1 MQNKIEFNEKLL
13 EEIEQH
19 LRLGE
24 RIFAREKLDQIL
36 NSHVKLS
43 RISLVV
49 MAELLRRA
57 GYAHKSIKLLF
68 RFVRGKGRN
77 FKQASIQEKEE
88 YAAAL
93 IALKAIEEAII
104 LLSELKKE
112 NSPKTFLFLG
122 MAHINRWD
130 YENAIIEL
138 RKFQEFRY
146 ISNYDR
152 YIGIINLMAAL
163 VTTAGTDIKK
173 IGAIEEEIDFHLE
186 ATNELNFKIL
196 HANLLEIKSQLI
208 VKSIQTKT
216 SKALLKRASIIIKDP
231 NSKDNL
237 FVRKWEIIARKPD
250 VLDDASVISKWKKE
264 MGELRQKAKAINH
277 IETIRDIDFHLGEFN
292 PSLIQR
298 VFFGTPYNTFREKII
313 EVYNPKLRSEYW
325 LHIDSNSEA
334 KKTEFD
340 YLQYKDLKIG
350 SIVLKVLK
358 ALTFDFYKRQ
368 TKYTLFELVFPNDY
382 LDPSS
387 SFNKIHQ
394 ALSRTR
400 QWLKKHKVPLEIH
413 EENEEYFL
421 VGNASI
427 KIYLSDRIKEL
438 KKNKDESFYHELETL
453 KDHYKKAWFNVNEAM
468 VILDH
473 SNLRK
478 TQRLLK
484 KALELGELAKEG
496 SGKKTIYSAYID
508 SSMDSLSK
516 KLN

>member
-1 MQNKIEFNEKLL
+1 MQNKIEFYENMLQ
-13 EEIEQH
+13 EIEQH

-24 RIFAREKLDQIL
+24 RILAREKLDQIL

-49 MAELLRRA
+49 MAELLRRS
-57 GYAHKSIKLLF
+57 GYPHKSVKLLF

-77 FKQASIQEKEE
+77 FKQASTQEKEE

-93 IALKAIEEAII
+93 VALKATEEAFI
-104 LLSELKKE
+104 LLSKLKKE
-112 NSPKTFLFLG
+112 NSPKTYLFLG
-122 MAHINRWD
+122 MAYINRWD
-130 YENAIIEL
+130 YDSAVVEL

-152 YIGIINLMAAL
+152 YIGTVNLMAAL
-163 VTTAGTDIKK
+163 VATAGTDTKESS
-173 IGAIEEEIDFHLE
+173 AIEAEIDFHLE
-186 ATNELNFKIL
+186 ATKDLGFKIL

-208 VKSIQTKT
+208 VKSVQTKT
-216 SKALLKRASIIIKDP
+216 SKTLLKKASAIINDP

-237 FVRKWEIIARKPD
+237 FVRKWDVIARRPD
-250 VLDDASVISKWKKE
+250 PSSDASVITKWKKE
-264 MGELRQKAKAINH
+264 MGELRQKAKTINH

-292 PSLIQR
+292 SPLIQR
-298 VFFGTPYNTFREKII
+298 VFFGTPYSSFREKII

-334 KKTEFD
+334 RKVEFD

-350 SIVLKVLK
+350 SVVLKVLK

-368 TKYTLFELVFPNDY
+368 NKYTLFELIFPNDY

-400 QWLKKHKVPLEIH
+400 EWLKKHKVPLEIH
-413 EENEEYFL
+413 EENEEYFF
-421 VGNASI
+421 VGHVSI
-427 KIYLSDRIKEL
+427 KIYLNDRVKEIKKVKDEGFFFEL
-438 KKNKDESFYHELETL
+438 DMIKNKYENKIFHIQD
-453 KDHYKKAWFNVNEAM
+453 AM
-468 VILDH
+468 ILLGH

-484 KALELGELAKEG
+484 KALELEELHREG
-496 SGKKTIYSAYID
+496 SGKKTVYFFTAK
-508 SSMDSLSK
+508 MH
-516 KLN
+516 KL

>member
-1 MQNKIEFNEKLL
+1 
-13 EEIEQH
+13 
-19 LRLGE
+19 
-24 RIFAREKLDQIL
+24 
-36 NSHVKLS
+36 
-43 RISLVV
+43 

-57 GYAHKSIKLLF
+57 GYPHKSVKLLF

-93 IALKAIEEAII
+93 VALKATEEAFI

-112 NSPKTFLFLG
+112 NSPKTHLFLG

-130 YENAIIEL
+130 YESAVVEL

-146 ISNYDR
+146 ISSYDR
-152 YIGIINLMAAL
+152 YIGTVNLMAAL
-163 VTTAGTDIKK
+163 VATAGEDSKQIN
-173 IGAIEEEIDFHLE
+173 AIEAEIDFHLE
-186 ATNELNFKIL
+186 STKELGFKIL

-216 SKALLKRASIIIKDP
+216 SKTLLKKASTIINDP

-250 VLDDASVISKWKKE
+250 VSDDTSVIAKWKKE

-292 PSLIQR
+292 PPLVQR
-298 VFFGTPYNTFREKII
+298 VFFGTPYSSFREKII

-340 YLQYKDLKIG
+340 YLQYTDLKIG

-358 ALTFDFYKRQ
+358 AMTFDFYKRQ
-368 TKYTLFELVFPNDY
+368 NKYTLFELVFPNDY

-400 QWLKKHKVPLEIH
+400 EWLKKQKIPLEIH

-421 VGNASI
+421 VGHASI
-427 KIYLSDRIKEL
+427 KIYLNDRVNWSAVSKDEGLYYELELL
-438 KKNKDESFYHELETL
+438 KKHLKVESFS
-453 KDHYKKAWFNVNEAM
+453 VNEAM
-468 VILDH
+468 LILGH

-484 KALELGELAKEG
+484 KAIEEEELNK
-496 SGKKTIYSAYID
+496 SDKGKNTRYSF
-508 SSMDSLSK
+508 
-516 KLN
+516 

>member
-1 MQNKIEFNEKLL
+1 MQNKIEFNENLL
-13 EEIEQH
+13 DEIEQH

-24 RIFAREKLDQIL
+24 RVLAREKLDQIL

-57 GYAHKSIKLLF
+57 GYPHKSVKLLF

-77 FKQASIQEKEE
+77 FKQASTQEKEE

-93 IALKAIEEAII
+93 VALKATEEAFI

-112 NSPKTFLFLG
+112 NSPKTHLFLG

-130 YENAIIEL
+130 YESAVVEL

-146 ISNYDR
+146 ISSYDR
-152 YIGIINLMAAL
+152 YIGTVNLMAAL
-163 VTTAGTDIKK
+163 VATAGTDTKEIN
-173 IGAIEEEIDFHLE
+173 AIEAEIDFHLE
-186 ATNELNFKIL
+186 ATKELGFKIL

-216 SKALLKRASIIIKDP
+216 SKALLKRASAIIDDP

-250 VLDDASVISKWKKE
+250 ATDDASVITKWKKE
-264 MGELRQKAKAINH
+264 MGEVRQKAKAINH

-292 PSLIQR
+292 PPLVQR
-298 VFFGTPYNTFREKII
+298 VFFGTPYSSFREKII

-358 ALTFDFYKRQ
+358 AMTFDFYKRQ
-368 TKYTLFELVFPNDY
+368 NKYTLFELVFPNDY

-400 QWLKKHKVPLEIH
+400 EWLKTHKIPLEIH
-413 EENEEYFL
+413 EESEEYFL
-421 VGNASI
+421 VGHASI
-427 KIYLSDRIKEL
+427 KIYLNDRVNWSAVSKDEGLYYELELL
-438 KKNKDESFYHELETL
+438 KKHLKAESFSI
-453 KDHYKKAWFNVNEAM
+453 NEAM
-468 VILDH
+468 LILGH

-484 KALELGELAKEG
+484 KAIEEGEVSK
-496 SGKKTIYSAYID
+496 SDKGKNTRYSF
-508 SSMDSLSK
+508 
-516 KLN
+516 

>member
-1 MQNKIEFNEKLL
+1 MQNKIEFNEKQL

-24 RIFAREKLDQIL
+24 RILAREKLDQIL
-36 NSHVKLS
+36 NSHVKIS

-57 GYAHKSIKLLF
+57 GYPHKSVKLLF

-93 IALKAIEEAII
+93 VALKATEEAFI

-122 MAHINRWD
+122 MAHINRWN
-130 YENAIIEL
+130 YESAVVEL

-152 YIGIINLMAAL
+152 YIGTVNLMAAL
-163 VTTAGTDIKK
+163 VAIAGTDTKE
-173 IGAIEEEIDFHLE
+173 IGAIEAEIDFHLE
-186 ATNELNFKIL
+186 ATKELGFKIL

-208 VKSIQTKT
+208 VKSIQTKA
-216 SKALLKRASIIIKDP
+216 SKTLLKKASAIIKDP

-237 FVRKWEIIARKPD
+237 FVRKWDIIARKPD
-250 VLDDASVISKWKKE
+250 VAADASVILRWKKE
-264 MGELRQKAKAINH
+264 MGELRQKAKEINH
-277 IETIRDIDFHLGEFN
+277 IETMRDIDFHLGEFS
-292 PSLIQR
+292 PPLVQR
-298 VFFGTPYNTFREKII
+298 VFFGTPYSSFREKIV

-368 TKYTLFELVFPNDY
+368 NKYTLFELIFPNDY

-400 QWLKKHKVPLEIH
+400 EWLKKHKVPLEIH
-413 EENEEYFL
+413 EENEEYFF
-421 VGNASI
+421 VGHASV
-427 KIYLSDRIKEL
+427 KIYLDDRIKEP
-438 KKNKDESFYHELETL
+438 KKNKDENFYHELEAL
-453 KDHYKKAWFNVNEAM
+453 KDHYQKTSFNINEAM
-468 VILDH
+468 LILAH
-473 SNLRK
+473 PNLRK

-484 KALELGELAKEG
+484 KALELEELNKEG
-496 SGKKTIYSAYID
+496 SGKKTIYYFLQGIVQNLD
-508 SSMDSLSK
+508 TLK
-516 KLN
+516 TN

>member
-1 MQNKIEFNEKLL
+1 MQNKIEFHEKLL
-13 EEIEQH
+13 KEIEQH
-19 LRLGE
+19 LRAGE
-24 RIFAREKLDQIL
+24 RILAREKLDQIL
-36 NSHVKLS
+36 NSHIKIS

-57 GYAHKSIKLLF
+57 GYPHKSVKLLF
-68 RFVRGKGRN
+68 RFVRGKGHN
-77 FKQASIQEKEE
+77 FKQASIGEKEE

-93 IALKAIEEAII
+93 VALKATEEAFI

-130 YENAIIEL
+130 YESAIVEL

-152 YIGIINLMAAL
+152 YIGTVNLMAAL
-163 VTTAGTDIKK
+163 VATAGENSKQ
-173 IGAIEEEIDFHLE
+173 IGAIEGEIDFHLE
-186 ATNELNFKIL
+186 ATKDLGFKIL

-208 VKSIQTKT
+208 VKSIQTKA
-216 SKALLKRASIIIKDP
+216 SKTLLKRASAIINDP

-237 FVRKWEIIARKPD
+237 FVRKWEIISRKPD
-250 VLDDASVISKWKKE
+250 ASEEASVIAKWKKE

-277 IETIRDIDFHLGEFN
+277 IETIRDIDFYLGEFN
-292 PSLIQR
+292 SSLVQR
-298 VFFGTPYNTFREKII
+298 VFFGTPYSSFRDKIV
-313 EVYNPKLRSEYW
+313 EVYSPKLRSEYW
-325 LHIDSNSEA
+325 LHIDSNSDL
-334 KKTEFD
+334 KKVEFD

-350 SIVLKVLK
+350 SIILKVLK

-368 TKYTLFELVFPNDY
+368 NKYTLFELVFPNDY

-400 QWLKKHKVPLEIH
+400 EWLKKHKVPLEIH

-421 VGNASI
+421 VGHVSI
-427 KIYLSDRIKEL
+427 RIYLSDRVKET
-438 KKNKDESFYHELETL
+438 KKIKDEGFFYELDL
-453 KDHYKKAWFNVNEAM
+453 IKNEFENKIFHIQDAM
-468 VILDH
+468 LSLGH

-478 TQRLLK
+478 TQRFLK
-484 KALELGELAKEG
+484 KALELEELHKEG
-496 SGKKTIYSAYID
+496 AGKKTVYFFDGRSD
-508 SSMDSLSK
+508 
-516 KLN
+516 